1 MLGPLKVP
9 VRTRDSV
16 DQDLEILQVPL
27 EPCRRRP
34 SYCLIHF
41 RHCLDAM
48 GPGDWRFQR
57 NPLDHSTRN
66 DVTLA
71 SQRLLSHHPLE
82 RILQMAEHLVGSHPA
97 PMPLIV
103 GSDIAQP
110 SDDLLLHCRIGQNLH
125 HEPPR
130 SSTVRLRLPMG
141 TMFRAAFKRL
151 TREAVMV

>member
-16 DQDLEILQVPL
+16 DQDLEIRQVPL

-48 GPGDWRFQR
+48 GPGDWRLER
-57 NPLDHSTRN
+57 DPLNYRPRN

-71 SQRLLSHHPLE
+71 AKRLLSHHDLE

-97 PMPLIV
+97 PMPAIL
-103 GSDIAQP
+103 GPDLAQP
-110 SDDLLLHCRIGQNLH
+110 SDDILLYSGIGENLH
-125 HEPPR
+125 HEPPQTC
-130 SSTVRLRLPMG
+130 SVRLNSRLLQPIEVDG
-141 TMFRAAFKRL
+141 QVSIHAADSD
-151 TREAVMV
+151 